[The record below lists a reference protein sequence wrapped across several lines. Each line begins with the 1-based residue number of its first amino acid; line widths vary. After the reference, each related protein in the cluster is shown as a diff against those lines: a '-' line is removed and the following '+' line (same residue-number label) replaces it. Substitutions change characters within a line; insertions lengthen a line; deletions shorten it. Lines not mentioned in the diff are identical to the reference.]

1 MKNNE
6 IIKIIDCK
14 INSFKEEIQNIK
26 TDKIL
31 KFKMSEEEILEKLR
45 NLESQINTLNELKF
59 TITSKE

>member
-6 IIKIIDCK
+6 IIKIINCK
-14 INSFKEEIQNIK
+14 INNFKEEIQNIK

-31 KFKMSEEEILEKLR
+31 KFKMDEEEILEKLR

>member
-1 MKNNE
+1 MKNYE

>member
-31 KFKMSEEEILEKLR
+31 KFKMSEEEILKKLR

>member
-14 INSFKEEIQNIK
+14 INNFKEEIQNIK

-31 KFKMSEEEILEKLR
+31 KFKMDEEEILEKLR

>member
-14 INSFKEEIQNIK
+14 INTFKEEIQNIK